1 MFQNL
6 RNVFSISMFD
16 VMGLT
21 IKIDHDTVKI
31 LKGVSLVVKGT
42 KINVLYILNGSILI
56 AHTPMA
62 S

>member
-1 MFQNL
+1 
-6 RNVFSISMFD
+6 MFD

-42 KINVLYILNGSILI
+42 KINVLYILNESILI